1 MSTKFWAQNTYLIS
15 MITILI
21 ADDHQVLLDG
31 FVSIFDDIE
40 DIEVIGTVSNGKEV
54 LDFVSHKSP
63 DITLLDIN
71 MPVLNGVETCRRLTR
86 KYPDLSVIALSM
98 YDQSSYYKRMI
109 QYGAKG
115 YLLKNDNADEIVQA
129 IREVHN
135 GGTYV
140 SSKMQLAMQGEE
152 KPTSASPSSFDVSGR
167 EIEVLQEIAGGLT
180 DQQIG
185 EKLFISHH
193 TVTSHRK
200 KLFQKLQANNAAQL
214 VRIAM
219 EKGLI

>member
-1 MSTKFWAQNTYLIS
+1 MIS
-15 MITILI
+15 VLI

-40 DIEVIGTVSNGKEV
+40 DINVIGTVSNGKQV
-54 LDFVSHKSP
+54 LDFVALKSP
-63 DITLLDIN
+63 DIILLDIN
-71 MPVLNGVETCRRLTR
+71 MPVLNGVETCKWLTR
-86 KYPDLSVIALSM
+86 SHPEISVIALSM
-98 YDQSSYYKRMI
+98 YDQSSYYKRMM

-115 YLLKNDNADEIVQA
+115 YLLKNDNAEEIELA
-129 IREVHN
+129 IRKVMS
-135 GGTYV
+135 GDTYV
-140 SSKMQLAMQGEE
+140 SSKMQMAIQDAEV
-152 KPTSASPSSFDVSGR
+152 PTPESPTSFDVSKR
-167 EIEVLQEIAGGLT
+167 ELEVLHEIAAGYT

-185 EKLFISHH
+185 EKLYISHH

-200 KLFQKLQANNAAQL
+200 KLFQKLGAHNAAQL